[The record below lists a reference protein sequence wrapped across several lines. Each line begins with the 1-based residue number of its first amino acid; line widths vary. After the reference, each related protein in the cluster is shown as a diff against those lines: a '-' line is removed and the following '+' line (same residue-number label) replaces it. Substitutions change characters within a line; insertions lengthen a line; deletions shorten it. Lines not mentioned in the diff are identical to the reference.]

1 MTDFVN
7 INELARRVES
17 GGTIAIPAEYS
28 FVPMRFILALIDQGI
43 RDLHVLCVPIGGLAA
58 DVLIGVGAV
67 KTIEAAAVSLG
78 EFGLAPRFST
88 AIENGGLTIKD
99 TTCPAVHTA
108 LQAAEKGVPFMPLG
122 GLIGSD
128 ITAHR
133 DDWKVVDDP
142 LEGGGGPIVLIP
154 AICPD
159 VALIHAPIADRDG
172 NVWVGKRRELVTM
185 AHAAITTVV
194 TVESI
199 VEHSLLSDDMWA
211 AGTVPNL
218 YIDAICE
225 APKGAWPLGLHG
237 YYAKDQAVI
246 ADYSKAAKTDA
257 GFNDFLEVLM
267 S

>member
-7 INELARRVES
+7 IDDLTRHVKNGDR
-17 GGTIAIPAEYS
+17 IALPAEYS
-28 FVPMRFILALIDQGI
+28 FVPVRFVLELIKNNI
-43 RDLHVLCVPIGGLAA
+43 RDLHLLCVPIGGLAA
-58 DVLIGVGAV
+58 DVLIGAGAI

-78 EFGLAPRFST
+78 EFGLAPRFSK
-88 AIENGGLTIKD
+88 AIENGTLTIKD

-133 DDWKVVDDP
+133 DDWKIVDDP
-142 LEGGGGPIVLIP
+142 LWEGGGPIVLIP
-154 AICPD
+154 AIRPD

-185 AHAAITTVV
+185 AHASKTTVV

-211 AGTVPNL
+211 AGTLPNL
-218 YIDAICE
+218 YINAICE

-237 YYAKDQAVI
+237 YYAKDQKVI
-246 ADYSKAAKTDA
+246 ADYAIAAETDS
-257 GFNDFLEVLM
+257 GFNDFLEILM